1 MANFIKILMGSNSK
15 SDCCSVE
22 IKEVQETEENNEEKN
37 EACCGGDT
45 TCC

>member
-22 IKEVQETEENNEEKN
+22 IKEVQETEEKN
-37 EACCGGDT
+37 EAACCGGDT
-45 TCC
+45 SCC

>member
-1 MANFIKILMGSNSK
+1 MANFIKILMGSNSR

-22 IKEVQETEENNEEKN
+22 IKEVQETEEKN
-37 EACCGGDT
+37 EACCGGDA

>member
-1 MANFIKILMGSNSK
+1 MANFIKILLGNK
-15 SDCCSVE
+15 PTQSDCCSIE
-22 IKEVQETEENNEEKN
+22 IKEVQETEEKT